1 MKAVPDFSYMS
12 AERRIEHRNL
22 RALRLRT
29 MSAAEIRDG
38 MTRAYAGDPVTTL
51 KEIAE
56 ANGATGAWTPLTDP
70 PAERVPTLRDQWEC
84 SENGH
89 TILYCSM
96 TAGEREM
103 FNGVVFGDDNEPVVS
118 LRLDGIV
125 EKGARTFEDV
135 KRLKDD
141 WEKDPIFD
149 LEETEGFEA
158 HRDELLQ
165 HRIEK
170 QRRWADEAE
179 EAKQAEINAKQNQL
193 GVESPELAFYVIA
206 LEKTIATMQAEIAD
220 LKSR

>member
-1 MKAVPDFSYMS
+1 MKAAPDFSYMS

-29 MSAAEIRDG
+29 MSATEIRDG
-38 MTRAYAGDPVTTL
+38 MTRAYAGDPVATL

-70 PAERVPTLRDQWEC
+70 PAERVPTLRDHWEC

-89 TILYCSM
+89 TILYSKM
-96 TAGEREM
+96 AAGEREL
-103 FNGVVFGDDNEPVVS
+103 FHGIVFDDGNEPVVA
-118 LRLDGIV
+118 LRLNGVI
-125 EKGARTFEDV
+125 EKDARTFEDV
-135 KRLKDD
+135 KRLKND

-158 HRDELLQ
+158 HRDELLR

-170 QRRWADEAE
+170 QRQWADEAE
-179 EAKQAEINAKQNQL
+179 EARQAEIRAKQIEL
-193 GVESPELAFYVIA
+193 GVESPELAVYVIA
-206 LEKTIATMQAEIAD
+206 LEKTIATMQVEIAD
-220 LKSR
+220 LKAR